1 MSLLMDALKKAELAK
16 RQGIGDSAG
25 TGNEGDD
32 VPGLA
37 LEPLSDNTFIQPE
50 SGEPTGRVEPTLSL
64 ATHLEELDAQFLE
77 EAAAAA
83 RQVPPPSIAT
93 ERLET
98 SPPPPPPP
106 PPPAIDDDPIPR
118 PAAVLDA
125 PVRRNAPDPDADAQ
139 VKAAA
144 QNLFAA
150 KQPEKQESRKGFAI
164 AIGLLTVLS
173 VAGIGGYFWWQ
184 LQPKGAMI
192 AKPALPPPPATQ
204 PPTPAPTMAAVSPAP
219 TPAAPSA
226 AMPTASP
233 PAGQSSTAG
242 TIKPPMPAKAA
253 ADDHDD
259 DDLAAASSRAARS
272 RRAAARIEP
281 EDDSP
286 IRVTRE
292 PLRVDPAINRGFEAF
307 NRGELTMAQLEYER
321 ARKTDP
327 RNPDILHGLAAIA
340 LRQGRYDQAEAYYRQ
355 VLESDP
361 QDSVALAAL
370 LNQRG
375 QMDPGATESRLKSLA
390 ASQPDLA
397 APHFSLGNL
406 YARQARWADAQ
417 QAYFRAYSA
426 EPDNPDILYNLAISL
441 EHLRQNKL
449 AAQYYAQAIAA
460 ATNRPAGFDRA
471 QAAARLK
478 SLQP

>member
-1 MSLLMDALKKAELAK
+1 
-16 RQGIGDSAG
+16 
-25 TGNEGDD
+25 
-32 VPGLA
+32 
-37 LEPLSDNTFIQPE
+37 
-50 SGEPTGRVEPTLSL
+50 
-64 ATHLEELDAQFLE
+64 
-77 EAAAAA
+77 
-83 RQVPPPSIAT
+83 
-93 ERLET
+93 
-98 SPPPPPPP
+98 
-106 PPPAIDDDPIPR
+106 
-118 PAAVLDA
+118 
-125 PVRRNAPDPDADAQ
+125 
-139 VKAAA
+139 
-144 QNLFAA
+144 
-150 KQPEKQESRKGFAI
+150 
-164 AIGLLTVLS
+164 
-173 VAGIGGYFWWQ
+173 
-184 LQPKGAMI
+184 
-192 AKPALPPPPATQ
+192 
-204 PPTPAPTMAAVSPAP
+204 
-219 TPAAPSA
+219 
-226 AMPTASP
+226 
-233 PAGQSSTAG
+233 
-242 TIKPPMPAKAA
+242 MPAKAA
-253 ADDHDD
+253 ADDLDD
-259 DDLAAASSRAARS
+259 DDLATASSRAARS
-272 RRAAARIEP
+272 RRTAARIEP